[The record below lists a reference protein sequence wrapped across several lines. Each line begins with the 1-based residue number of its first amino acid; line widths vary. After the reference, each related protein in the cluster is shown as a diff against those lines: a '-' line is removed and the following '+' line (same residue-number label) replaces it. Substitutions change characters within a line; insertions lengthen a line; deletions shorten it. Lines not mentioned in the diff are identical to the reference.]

1 MKMIKHVGLAAITL
15 LAVMGMQATVSHVD
29 AANAYYQTNQKI
41 QTVKSSEVL
50 QAGTVIPATLVTR
63 INSDSMDS
71 VIVAIVRQ
79 NVYDTVTGT
88 NVLIPAGSKLIGEPY
103 NFKQSRINISF
114 ARIIFPNGHSVEI
127 PDFKASD
134 GIGQNGLKDKYTT
147 HSWLK
152 VRSVLTGAVFAGVAG
167 LADKRDRYAD
177 TGNNSNTSSTNNAMD
192 NAIATL
198 IEGVTD
204 IAKEDA
210 QNVKPTG
217 VIREG
222 YQFNVVLDS
231 DIQIRPYNR

>member
-1 MKMIKHVGLAAITL
+1 MKMIQHVGLAAITL
-15 LAVMGMQATVSHVD
+15 CAVIGMQATVSHVD
-29 AANAYYQTNQKI
+29 AANAYYQNNQKI

-71 VIVAIVRQ
+71 VIVAVVRQ

-114 ARIIFPNGHSVEI
+114 ARVIFPNGHSVEI

-152 VRSVLTGAVFAGVAG
+152 VRSVLTGAIFAGVTG
-167 LADKRDRYAD
+167 LADKKNRYND
-177 TGNNSNTSSTNNAMD
+177 NSNNSHLNNTNNAMD

-198 IEGVTD
+198 IEGVND
-204 IAKEDA
+204 IAKQDA
-210 QNVKPTG
+210 ADIKPTG